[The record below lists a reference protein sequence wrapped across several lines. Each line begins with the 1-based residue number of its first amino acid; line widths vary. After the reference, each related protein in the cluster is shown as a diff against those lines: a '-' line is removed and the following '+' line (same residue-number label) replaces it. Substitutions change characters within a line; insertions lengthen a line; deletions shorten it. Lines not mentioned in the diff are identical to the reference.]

1 MAARPATVYLLR
13 RVPAGLWGHQDHRL
27 LLGGPVLFAAEEV
40 AGVVPVLVVD
50 SQSLSS
56 GQGLLV
62 LEGARMAER
71 GVTPEEIAARLVVL
85 RERVDA
91 SFILDRLDYM
101 KKGGRCS
108 AVTAMGANLLQIKP
122 CTVRSAIPLAR
133 IRWIIIIYSPMIY
146 S

>member
-1 MAARPATVYLLR
+1 
-13 RVPAGLWGHQDHRL
+13 
-27 LLGGPVLFAAEEV
+27 
-40 AGVVPVLVVD
+40 
-50 SQSLSS
+50 
-56 GQGLLV
+56 
-62 LEGARMAER
+62 MAER